1 MTSDM
6 PASAPVSN
14 DSLVLVRPHARYRGT
29 YLEGFR
35 ELTNDAERSAWIY
48 LGEAA
53 PLDTLDGDFDA
64 YVDTLLNR
72 EFERPPGFVCDT
84 IYWGLVGDTVVGRIA
99 LRHELNEMLAMVG
112 GHIGYIVRP
121 SYRNTGMASAMLRA
135 ILDTDRARAVGRLLL
150 TCDEGNAA
158 SERVIVRNGGIYESS
173 VSPGSGRPAKRRF
186 WIDVR

>member
-1 MTSDM
+1 MPSDS
-6 PASAPVSN
+6 PKEISS
-14 DSLVLVRPHARYRGT
+14 DSVILVRPHTRYRET
-29 YLEGFR
+29 YLDGFR
-35 ELTNDAERSAWIY
+35 ELTNCAERSAWIY

-64 YVDTLLNR
+64 YVNTLLKR
-72 EFERPPGFVCDT
+72 ESERPPGFVCDT

-99 LRHELNEMLAMVG
+99 LRHELNEMLATVG

-121 SYRNTGMASAMLRA
+121 SYRNMGMASAMLRA
-135 ILDTDRARAVGRLLL
+135 ILETDRAKAEGRLLL

-173 VSPGSGRPAKRRF
+173 VSPGPGRPAKRRF